1 MSKLFSAFNAATKKE
16 WIKKIT
22 TDLKGADY
30 NEKLVSD
37 AQGIEIAPIYHANDN
52 TPIFNSSFPDNYP
65 NENNPDPFAITIGR
79 IISETCQG
87 NVTNFSMALT
97 DPDNPGTALA
107 SNMGNIPDNCYGNA
121 LSFVNETIKQTN
133 AYGDVI
139 KKASDLEIIALSK
152 AISEVAKIL
161 NLKSNKK
168 GELPTH
174 IIRFWETKFI
184 QIKPI
189 KRGGGRRYYRPEDV
203 DLLKGIK
210 NLLYNDGYTIRG
222 VQKVIK
228 ENGSKNVLF
237 SNNKANT
244 KLSQKAFTDSE
255 NSYISE
261 QNVHTRTGQSLS
273 DNKRKKL
280 MDVMQNLVELQ
291 SKISSK

>member
-1 MSKLFSAFNAATKKE
+1 M
-16 WIKKIT
+16 
-22 TDLKGADY
+22 
-30 NEKLVSD
+30 
-37 AQGIEIAPIYHANDN
+37 
-52 TPIFNSSFPDNYP
+52 
-65 NENNPDPFAITIGR
+65 
-79 IISETCQG
+79 
-87 NVTNFSMALT
+87 
-97 DPDNPGTALA
+97 
-107 SNMGNIPDNCYGNA
+107 
-121 LSFVNETIKQTN
+121 
-133 AYGDVI
+133 VI
-139 KKASDLEIIALSK
+139 KSPEAFRT
-152 AISEVAKIL
+152 ISEVSKDL
-161 NLKSNKK
+161 S
-168 GELPTH
+168 LPQH
-174 IIRFWETKFI
+174 VLRFWETKFA

-210 NLLYNDGYTIRG
+210 NLLNNDGYTIRG

-237 SNNKANT
+237 SNNKAYT

-291 SKISSK
+291 CKISSK